1 MVNPQRHGPT
11 APERLTEQELSVW
24 RSLLDTTTELRR
36 LLSAQLQEV
45 ELSTGDYSVLL
56 ALTEASGRTLRSSE
70 LADAIDWERSR
81 LSHHLG
87 RMERRGLLRR
97 DECPGDNRGALVV
110 LTDDGVSAL
119 RRASGP
125 HLRAVKHYF
134 ADALDTGQV
143 ENLGDVLSSIRAHL
157 DELGGA
163 TSSTTTTSTS
173 TSTTT
178 LGGNS

>member
-1 MVNPQRHGPT
+1 MVNAQRHGLAT
-11 APERLTEQELSVW
+11 PERLTEQELSVW

-45 ELSTGDYSVLL
+45 ELSSGDYSVLL

-134 ADALDTGQV
+134 ADALNTDQV
-143 ENLGDVLSSIRAHL
+143 ENLGDVLSTIRAHL
-157 DELGGA
+157 DDL
-163 TSSTTTTSTS
+163 TTTSTTNPTTPI
-173 TSTTT
+173 TS
-178 LGGNS
+178 GGDS

>member
-1 MVNPQRHGPT
+1 MVNLQRPGT
-11 APERLTEQELSVW
+11 ATPERLTEHELSVW

-45 ELSTGDYSVLL
+45 ELSPGDYSVLL
-56 ALTEASGRTLRSSE
+56 ALTESTERTLRSSE
-70 LADAIDWERSR
+70 LADAMDWERSR

-97 DECPGDNRGALVV
+97 DECPGDNRGALIV

-134 ADALDTGQV
+134 ADALNTDQV
-143 ENLGDVLSSIRAHL
+143 ENLGDVLSTIRAHL
-157 DELGGA
+157 DDL
-163 TSSTTTTSTS
+163 STTTTSS
-173 TSTTT
+173 
-178 LGGNS
+178 GGRA

>member
-1 MVNPQRHGPT
+1 MVDPQEHGPAT
-11 APERLTEQELSVW
+11 PERLTEQELSVW

-45 ELSTGDYSVLL
+45 ELSPGDYSVLL
-56 ALTEASGRTLRSSE
+56 ALTESSERTLRSSE

-97 DECPGDNRGALVV
+97 DECPGDNRGALIV
-110 LTDDGVSAL
+110 LTDDGAGAL

-134 ADALDTGQV
+134 ADALNTDQV
-143 ENLGDVLSSIRAHL
+143 ENLGDVLGTIRAHL
-157 DELGGA
+157 DDLT
-163 TSSTTTTSTS
+163 TSTTNPTTTS
-173 TSTTT
+173 
-178 LGGNS
+178 GGRS

>member
-1 MVNPQRHGPT
+1 M
-11 APERLTEQELSVW
+11 ARLTDDELAVW

-45 ELSTGDYSVLL
+45 QLSPGDYSVLL
-56 ALTEASGRTLRSSE
+56 ALIEAPENALRSSE

-81 LSHHLG
+81 MSHQLG

-97 DECPGDNRGALVV
+97 QDCPGDNRGALVV
-110 LTDDGVSAL
+110 ITDDGSRAL

-134 ADALDTGQV
+134 ADALEPHQV
-143 ENLGDVLSSIRAHL
+143 ESLGTVLASVRAHL
-157 DELGGA
+157 ENLA
-163 TSSTTTTSTS
+163 TTEKGLS
-173 TSTTT
+173 
-178 LGGNS
+178 

>member
-1 MVNPQRHGPT
+1 MVNLQRPGMAT
-11 APERLTEQELSVW
+11 PERLTEHELSVW

-45 ELSTGDYSVLL
+45 ELSPGDYSVLL
-56 ALTEASGRTLRSSE
+56 ALTESTERTLRSSE
-70 LADAIDWERSR
+70 LADAMDWERSR

-97 DECPGDNRGALVV
+97 DECPGDNRGALIV

-134 ADALDTGQV
+134 ADALNTDQV
-143 ENLGDVLSSIRAHL
+143 ENLGDVLSTIRAHL
-157 DELGGA
+157 DDL
-163 TSSTTTTSTS
+163 STTTTSS
-173 TSTTT
+173 
-178 LGGNS
+178 GGRA